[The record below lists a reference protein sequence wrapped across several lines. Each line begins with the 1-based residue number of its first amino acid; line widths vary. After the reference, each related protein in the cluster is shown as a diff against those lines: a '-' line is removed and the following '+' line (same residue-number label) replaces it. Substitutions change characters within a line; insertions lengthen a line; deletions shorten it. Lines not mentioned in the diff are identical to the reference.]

1 MNCLLKSFILKKL
14 NKLLDEYKSSVTK
27 ARDNVDLWTTRAK
40 RVTAC
45 LESLSKKLEDN
56 KLSDDELEEAIEE
69 LTSLVK
75 GW

>member
-14 NKLLDEYKSSVTK
+14 NKLLEEYKENVNK

-56 KLSDDELEEAIEE
+56 ELSDDELEEVIEE

>member
-1 MNCLLKSFILKKL
+1 MNCILKSFILKKL
-14 NKLLDEYKSSVTK
+14 NKLLDEYKSNVSK
-27 ARDNVDLWTTRAK
+27 ARDTVDVWTTRAK
-40 RVTAC
+40 RVTTC

-56 KLSDDELEEAIEE
+56 KLSDDELEEVIEE

>member
-1 MNCLLKSFILKKL
+1 MNCILKSFILKKL
-14 NKLLDEYKSSVTK
+14 NKLLEEYKDNIGKARGTVSMWTQRANSVTK
-27 ARDNVDLWTTRAK
+27 
-40 RVTAC
+40 C

-56 KLSDDELEEAIEE
+56 ELSDDELEEAIEE

>member
-1 MNCLLKSFILKKL
+1 MNCILKKFILKRL
-14 NKLLDEYKSSVTK
+14 NKLLDEYKDNVGK
-27 ARDNVDLWTTRAK
+27 ARDTVEVWTTRAK
-40 RVTAC
+40 RVTTC

-56 KLSDDELEEAIEE
+56 ELSDDELEEAIEE

>member
-1 MNCLLKSFILKKL
+1 MNCILKSFILKKL
-14 NKLLDEYKSSVTK
+14 NKLLDEYKSNVSKV
-27 ARDNVDLWTTRAK
+27 RDTVDVWTTRAK
-40 RVTAC
+40 RVTTY

-56 KLSDDELEEAIEE
+56 ELSDDELEEAIEE